1 MVAAVSDDTVMVEK
15 GDVELKEGG
24 GGGGDEIDSD
34 QLLEYQ
40 EMLEFLGNF
49 ADKVLINTLSMIAE
63 DFANQPKSARA
74 IYGCIRDFLVSS
86 NTSIERKL
94 PLVYVVDSILKNV
107 NSGSSGDK
115 RKNNP
120 YVRIMEED
128 ANEWLPIVYNSLLQ
142 SKENNNDGSSAARLK
157 KVWYTWKEFGI
168 FSQEIWE
175 QMGQCF
181 TNSNTTTTTTSN
193 NNSTTNTIPKLS
205 DGTLKVKPAL
215 RKEMQLILDEMQQ
228 DVEDELEKVSLER
241 LAELNPELIHNIQ
254 QTAQDILDNKNSTK
268 SSTLK
273 DGMTT
278 TTTTATTNHSTS
290 SVFME
295 WRPPHVVERAA
306 EWEKLMMGSST
317 HIGTTSSNNSIT
329 IPDQTSQLISKLH
342 TTIRN
347 STSSTQ
353 IYSSHQEAIQQIQL
367 LASVSVTASQLT
379 TVLQKLKIQ
388 QNQHGQMPGVPA
400 NLYSTSVQTQFHRTH
415 IDKSQF
421 TTDGLK
427 VKNESVIARLYDAG
441 LPFVSSSDGRRFAT
455 QLLLSQHL
463 DELFRQTQ
471 LEKSMERTDERGW
484 YIPHWSS
491 PHKQQTQSSNNNNN
505 NNDDNMNEND
515 SQTNNVNDVISKY
528 LDPDACTVPADDS
541 RDRCVICGMHFT
553 MFFDQDDGEWKYSNC
568 REISVEN
575 DHSKELLVHV
585 KCWNSLGSPTHL
597 PPDQVRQ

>member
-1 MVAAVSDDTVMVEK
+1 MVAAASDDTAMDEKVEV
-15 GDVELKEGG
+15 DLNEDD
-24 GGGGDEIDSD
+24 GDEIDSD

-86 NTSIERKL
+86 NTSVERKL

-107 NSGSSGDK
+107 NSLSSSGSGASDK

-120 YVRIMEED
+120 YVSIMEED
-128 ANEWLPIVYNSLLQ
+128 ANEWLPIVYNALQ
-142 SKENNNDGSSAARLK
+142 SKDNNGSAARLK

-181 TNSNTTTTTTSN
+181 TTTSTTTST
-193 NNSTTNTIPKLS
+193 TTNNIPKMS
-205 DGTLKVKPAL
+205 DGTLKVLPAL

-241 LAELNPELIHNIQ
+241 LAELNPELIQNIQ
-254 QTAQDILDNKNSTK
+254 QTAQDILDNKNSSKT
-268 SSTLK
+268 SADGDGLTSTT
-273 DGMTT
+273 MSTN
-278 TTTTATTNHSTS
+278 TATTDLSNS
-290 SVFME
+290 SIFME

-306 EWEKLMMGSST
+306 EWEKIMMGSNT
-317 HIGTTSSNNSIT
+317 HMGTSSSNHSSCSSIQ
-329 IPDQTSQLISKLH
+329 DQTSQLISKLH

-353 IYSSHQEAIQQIQL
+353 IYSSEQDAIQQIQL
-367 LASVSVTASQLT
+367 LASVSVTASHLT
-379 TVLQKLKIQ
+379 TALQKLKIQ
-388 QNQHGQMPGVPA
+388 QNQHGQMPGVPST
-400 NLYSTSVQTQFHRTH
+400 LYSASVQTQFHRTH

-471 LEKSMERTDERGW
+471 LEKNMERTDERGW
-484 YIPHWSS
+484 YIPHWSY
-491 PHKQQTQSSNNNNN
+491 PQKEQVQSSNSNH
-505 NNDDNMNEND
+505 DKNEND
-515 SQTNNVNDVISKY
+515 SQTNINDAMSKY
-528 LDPDACTVPADDS
+528 ADPDACTVPADDS

-575 DHSKELLVHV
+575 DLSKELLVHV